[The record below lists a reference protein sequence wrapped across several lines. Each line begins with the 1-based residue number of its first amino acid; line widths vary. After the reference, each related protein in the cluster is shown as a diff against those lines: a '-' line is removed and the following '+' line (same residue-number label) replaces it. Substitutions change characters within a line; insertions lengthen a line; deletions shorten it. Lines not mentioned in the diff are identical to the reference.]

1 MDGST
6 GNVGITNGG
15 KQAFTSSTWGLSQSK
30 EASAI
35 AGLAM
40 QFICLCCFIET
51 KNMIV
56 DSRI

>member
-1 MDGST
+1 MDGNT
-6 GNVGITNGG
+6 GNVGIINGG
-15 KQAFTSSTWGLSQSK
+15 KQSFTSSTWWLSQSK
-30 EASAI
+30 EASAV

-56 DSRI
+56 DTRT